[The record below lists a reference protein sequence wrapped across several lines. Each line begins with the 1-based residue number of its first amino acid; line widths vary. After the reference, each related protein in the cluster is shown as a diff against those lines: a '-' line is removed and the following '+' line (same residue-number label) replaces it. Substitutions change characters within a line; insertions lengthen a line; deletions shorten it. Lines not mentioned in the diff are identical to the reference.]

1 MFKVFLGSLLI
12 GLEGRYKCRSQSYP
26 RDLFLTNIYLTFY
39 NCPALCDLWPLPSS
53 CGCLNGFQLHNNHT
67 TSNIAVLYL
76 LYIQKLTN
84 TRQSILLTSPA
95 ASSTGEF
102 CQHYWYIWQP
112 RSQIKMYNVYLR
124 RTSSLCQRL
133 YRNQPQPLWDLW
145 SWCLLLT
152 KSWAFLDPTGA
163 QEKLISDRPF
173 FRFKFV

>member
-1 MFKVFLGSLLI
+1 MSDCRQESPARDTESYTKTPHTPAWPAPRRNWECCVCFVSVESHPWVENGNRSASTCYDQSKNIRICLKFFLGSLLI

-67 TSNIAVLYL
+67 TSNIAVLYR

-84 TRQSILLTSPA
+84 TRKSILLTSPA

-102 CQHYWYIWQP
+102 CQHY
-112 RSQIKMYNVYLR
+112 
-124 RTSSLCQRL
+124 
-133 YRNQPQPLWDLW
+133 
-145 SWCLLLT
+145 
-152 KSWAFLDPTGA
+152 
-163 QEKLISDRPF
+163 
-173 FRFKFV
+173 